1 LFLTGGDTAV
11 NIVNKI
17 QAAGCCIKQEISPGI
32 VMSTLIHERYGN
44 IKIVTK
50 AGAFGTKK
58 DIVTSINKLK
68 EK

>member
-1 LFLTGGDTAV
+1 
-11 NIVNKI
+11 
-17 QAAGCCIKQEISPGI
+17 
-32 VMSTLIHERYGN
+32 MSTLIHERYGN